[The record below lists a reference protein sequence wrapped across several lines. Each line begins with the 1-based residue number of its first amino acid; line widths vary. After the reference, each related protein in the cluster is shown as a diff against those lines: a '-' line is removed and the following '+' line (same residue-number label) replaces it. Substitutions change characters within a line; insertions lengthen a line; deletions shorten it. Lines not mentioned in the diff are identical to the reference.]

1 MIGLGFIWGIGVGG
15 LRMSGR
21 GLNGGGVGIKE
32 VVEEDVV
39 GEECEVGGL
48 EEEEEVEE
56 MVVEGGV
63 VVEDIEEGEKSK
75 GDRVLLRL

>member
-1 MIGLGFIWGIGVGG
+1 
-15 LRMSGR
+15 MSGR

>member
-1 MIGLGFIWGIGVGG
+1 
-15 LRMSGR
+15 MSGR

-32 VVEEDVV
+32 AVEEDVV
-39 GEECEVGGL
+39 GEECEVGGS

-63 VVEDIEEGEKSK
+63 VVEDTEEGEKSK
-75 GDRVLLRL
+75 GDRASLRSQSRKMEEGKRVS